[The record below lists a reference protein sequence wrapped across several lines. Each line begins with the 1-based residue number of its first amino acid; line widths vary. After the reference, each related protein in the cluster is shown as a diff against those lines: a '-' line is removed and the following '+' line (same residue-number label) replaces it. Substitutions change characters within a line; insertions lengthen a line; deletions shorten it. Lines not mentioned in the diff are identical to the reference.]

1 MRLLYFLV
9 LLFFIGCN
17 TTSNEVIESVN
28 NPIQEQ
34 VSKDTSESKGISF
47 KIFEVENKQF
57 GYDIFVDGKMYI
69 HQPHIPAIP
78 GNKGF
83 ENKEDAKKVA
93 EFIINKIENN
103 IIPPTTSKAE
113 LDSLG
118 IFSN

>member
-1 MRLLYFLV
+1 MRLLYLS
-9 LLFFIGCN
+9 LLFSFIGCGN
-17 TTSNEVIESVN
+17 ASDEVIESVDN
-28 NPIQEQ
+28 SIQEQ

-57 GYDIFVDGKMYI
+57 GYDIFVDGKIYI
-69 HQPHIPAIP
+69 HQPHIPSIP

-83 ENKEDAKKVA
+83 ESKEDAIKVA
-93 EFIINKIENN
+93 ELIKNKIENK

-118 IFSN
+118 VINN